1 MWILQFLPDSLI
13 LWATTLLL
21 LAGAGLTVAGW
32 FAHRLPMIYHYQLP
46 FKIAGGVLLVLGVYL
61 RGGYAVEHE
70 WRQRVA
76 ALEAQLKTAQ
86 EQSAQ
91 VNTVIQ
97 DRVVTKTQV
106 IREKADTLVQFV
118 DREVFRDREIF
129 KDREIVREVNNCPV
143 PKEAID
149 VHNEAARMN
158 QAIEAAR
165 KAAK

>member
-21 LAGAGLTVAGW
+21 VLGAVLTVAGW
-32 FAHRLPMIYHYQLP
+32 FAHRLPIIYHYQLP
-46 FKIAGGVLLVLGVYL
+46 LKIIGGLLLVLGVYL

-76 ALEAQLKTAQ
+76 DLEAQLKVAQ

-97 DRVVTKTQV
+97 NRVITKTQV
-106 IREKADTLVQFV
+106 IKEKADTLVQFV
-118 DREVFRDREIF
+118 DREVI
-129 KDREIVREVNNCPV
+129 KEVNNCPV
-143 PKEAID
+143 PQEAID

-158 QAIEAAR
+158 RVIEQQR
-165 KAAK
+165 KGTK

>member
-13 LWATTLLL
+13 IWFCNILL
-21 LAGAGLTVAGW
+21 LAGIVLTVAGW
-32 FAHRLPMIYHYQLP
+32 FAHRIPFVYHYQLP
-46 FKIAGGVLLVLGVYL
+46 FKIAGVVLLVLGVYF
-61 RGGYAVEHE
+61 RGGVAVEME
-70 WRQRVA
+70 WRDRVHQ
-76 ALEAQLKTAQ
+76 LEEKLKVAQ

-118 DREVFRDREIF
+118 EREIF
-129 KDREIVREVNNCPV
+129 KDREIVKEVNNCPV
-143 PKEAID
+143 PQEAID

-158 QAIEAAR
+158 KIIEEQR
-165 KAAK
+165 KGAK

>member
-21 LAGAGLTVAGW
+21 VLGAVLTIAGW
-32 FAHRLPMIYHYQLP
+32 FAHRLPVIYHYQLP
-46 FKIAGGVLLVLGVYL
+46 FKIVGVVLLVLGVYL

-76 ALEAQLKTAQ
+76 DLEAQLKVAK

-118 DREVFRDREIF
+118 EREIF
-129 KDREIVREVNNCPV
+129 KDREIVKEVNNCPV
-143 PKEAID
+143 PQEAID

-158 QAIEAAR
+158 KIIEEQR
-165 KAAK
+165 KGAK

>member
-13 LWATTLLL
+13 LLATTLLL
-21 LAGAGLTVAGW
+21 VLGAVLTVAGW

-46 FKIAGGVLLVLGVYL
+46 LKIIGGLLLVLGVYL

-76 ALEAQLKTAQ
+76 ELEEQLKVAQ
-86 EQSAQ
+86 QQSAQ

-97 DRVVTKTQV
+97 NRVITKTQV
-106 IREKADTLVQFV
+106 IKEKADTLVQFV
-118 DREVFRDREIF
+118 DREVI
-129 KDREIVREVNNCPV
+129 KEVNNCPV
-143 PKEAID
+143 PQEAID

-158 QAIEAAR
+158 RVIEQQR
-165 KAAK
+165 KGTK